1 MKGFMTAAGVALA
14 LVLCAAQPAAAHHDE
29 EGPVN
34 KVDAATAFNNDVAI
48 LARNKGWTLEATRN
62 RMRFQEAFSNLLP
75 KIAAEYA
82 NTYAGAAMAPAPG
95 EPAVIEFKGKVPP
108 AAAADIAASG
118 LTIDVRGGAK
128 YTQKEIRERSTDI
141 ARYLMSVGYRDVVT
155 AVMPAGFVEVT
166 IGSSTAPK
174 PLLPPA
180 LRDDT
185 RITVI
190 DGPANREEHTRGGA
204 WLRNNNKNSCT
215 SGFTVTTLSG
225 TTGVSTA
232 AHCTGLDEYNPP
244 NGDPDYSIFFEDE
257 HLGLFGDVQW
267 HTSDHAEPA
276 EYFATST
283 EIRDQD
289 AVEPWLGI
297 TNNSD
302 YCIYGRSSNNR
313 ECDEVYSDFVN
324 AVSGLTLIS
333 SLVGMTDDNTIK
345 GDSGGPWSFGTE
357 ATGGHRGDQWIWF
370 KYRNV
375 FSVADL
381 FPAALGVFVQT

>member
-1 MKGFMTAAGVALA
+1 MKGFMTAAGIAIAL
-14 LVLCAAQPAAAHHDE
+14 LGAQPAAAHHDE

-48 LARNKGWTLEATRN
+48 LARNRGWTLEATRN
-62 RMRFQEAFSNLLP
+62 RMRFQDAFSNLVP
-75 KIAAEYA
+75 KIAAKYA
-82 NTYAGAAMAPAPG
+82 NTYAGASMAPAPG
-95 EPAVIEFKGKVPP
+95 DPAVIRFKGAVPP
-108 AAAADIAASG
+108 SAAADIAASG
-118 LTIDVRGGAK
+118 LTIDVKGGAK
-128 YTQKEIRERSTDI
+128 YTQKEIRERSTAI
-141 ARYLMSVGYRDVVT
+141 ARYLMSLGYRDAST

-166 IGSSTAPK
+166 IGSSSAPK
-174 PLLPPA
+174 PVLPPS
-180 LRDDT
+180 LREDA

-190 DGPANREEHTRGGA
+190 EGPANREEHTRGGA
-204 WLRNNNKNSCT
+204 WLQVNGVNDCT
-215 SGFTVTTLSG
+215 SGFTVTSFGG
-225 TTGVSTA
+225 TDGVSTA
-232 AHCTGLDEYNPP
+232 AHCTNWLDEYNPP
-244 NGDPDYSIFFEDE
+244 NGDDDYDIDFQDE
-257 HLGLFGDVQW
+257 HLGLFGDMQW
-267 HTSDHAEPA
+267 HTSDHVEPA
-276 EYFATST
+276 EYYATST

-289 AVEPWLGI
+289 SVEPFLGI

-324 AVSGLTLIS
+324 AISGLTLIS
-333 SLVGMTDDNTIK
+333 SLVGMTEDNTIG
-345 GDSGGPWSFGTE
+345 GDSGGPWSFGNE